1 MWLILSI
8 FCDVPGQEPP
18 NTVIKFIAANFCLC
32 VREEYTLEELE
43 VLVDGV
49 KFALVLRTGEDE
61 QIIEVSSIST
71 TVKIGEEYSLFINMN
86 QLLSSHHKSILI
98 IEAWH

>member
-1 MWLILSI
+1 VSIAACTSAPVTPILPASTDIMWLILSI

-49 KFALVLRTGEDE
+49 KFALVDKDVCPFE
-61 QIIEVSSIST
+61 
-71 TVKIGEEYSLFINMN
+71 
-86 QLLSSHHKSILI
+86 HKD
-98 IEAWH
+98 